1 VFNWL
6 KRIKLINNDSYIFAE
21 SSKKE
26 SFQVDGYEVFDTKAY
41 GKSKLTI
48 LRLIRSGSIE

>member
-1 VFNWL
+1 MTLVL
-6 KRIKLINNDSYIFAE
+6 AKKLPTALMSSK
-21 SSKKE
+21 SSKKQ
-26 SFQVDGYEVFDTKAY
+26 SFQGDGYEVFDTKAY